1 MVYGGVRGGVWGEG
15 CKSLLSL
22 NPYTKIWYMVGCG
35 EGFGERA
42 VNHCYHSTLIQ
53 RYGIWWGAGRGL
65 GREL

>member
-1 MVYGGVRGGVWGEG
+1 
-15 CKSLLSL
+15 
-22 NPYTKIWYMVGCG
+22 MVGCG